1 MIRFARLTILC
12 VALAAGVACKG
23 NPRDA
28 DSVVEFCH
36 FEVDEVHRTG
46 YGDYQVIAS
55 FRVIQGKPADIR
67 VTYDRLAVE
76 QQTRDCIS
84 RWRLGF
90 VDDDAEVD
98 AVFQWRHAIGWTT
111 LDLSW
116 PGHLLRIPLSGQLHP
131 YQSTRSVTADLPE
144 PRRKTKGDD
153 R

>member
-1 MIRFARLTILC
+1 MIRIARLTILC
-12 VALAAGVACKG
+12 IALAAGVACKG
-23 NPRDA
+23 TRRDA

-36 FEVDEVHRTG
+36 FEIDELYRHAS
-46 YGDYQVIAS
+46 GDYQVVAR
-55 FRVIQGKPADIR
+55 FRVMQGKPADIR
-67 VTYDRLAVE
+67 VTYDRVDVD
-76 QQTRDCIS
+76 QQPRDCIS

-90 VDDDAEVD
+90 VEDNAEVD

-131 YQSTRSVTADLPE
+131 YQSSLSVPADLPE